1 MVFTNNRKEVNYVN
15 EEISMGYDP
24 EGGYRSGF
32 GFGWRFGR

>member
-1 MVFTNNRKEVNYVN
+1 MNRKEVNDGN